1 MNEIDQ
7 KIRKELETVFVTSD
21 GRKFLKYV
29 DALYAQSEI
38 ENGIEIK
45 LSKQKK
51 VMNIVELIMDVLKS
65 ENWGV
70 YYKNQPMQ
78 TLEMQDGD
86 PLYKIN
92 QVDDEDVEQAIKNKL
107 TEGESWKHSR
117 INSDQKSSS
126 ETG

>member
-70 YYKNQPMQ
+70 Y
-78 TLEMQDGD
+78 
-86 PLYKIN
+86 
-92 QVDDEDVEQAIKNKL
+92 
-107 TEGESWKHSR
+107 
-117 INSDQKSSS
+117 
-126 ETG
+126 

>member
-107 TEGESWKHSR
+107 TEGESLKHSQ